1 MQKIVIIGGGIVGA
15 SAAYLLSKEN
25 VQVTLID
32 SDEPGQATRAAAGII
47 CPWLSKRRN
56 KYWYELAKN
65 SAAFYKELAGT
76 LEGDTGRNSGYKQV
90 GVLALRKTEEKVTE
104 LFNLANERHLDAE
117 VMGEIAKLSEEET
130 KQKFPLVKPGFG
142 SVYVSGAARVNGSL
156 FCERLLYAAKENG
169 VKIKSGRAHFSTDGK
184 VRVDGE
190 DEHYDK
196 LIIAA
201 GAWLKELLD
210 EASFHTEVLAQKGQL
225 LELDFSE
232 FQTDEWPV
240 ILPPSAKSIVPF
252 DNGKIIVGATHEK
265 AAGFDTKPTAE
276 GKAEILIEVSQFM
289 EGDLASKVAHVAVG
303 TRPYTPDF
311 APLIGQLPGF
321 ESVFLANGL
330 GASGLTTGPY
340 VGKLLADLALG
351 NTVDLALENYEPSK
365 YISR

>member
-32 SDEPGQATRAAAGII
+32 SNEPGQATRAAAGII

-65 SAAFYKELAGT
+65 SAAFYKEIAESLS
-76 LEGDTGRNSGYKQV
+76 EETGRDSGYKQV
-90 GVLALRKTEEKVTE
+90 GVLALRQTEEKATE
-104 LFNLANERHLDAE
+104 LFNLAMERRAGAP
-117 VMGEIAKLSEEET
+117 VMGDIEKLSEAET
-130 KQKFPLVKPGFG
+130 KQKFPLVKPGFS
-142 SVYVSGAARVNGSL
+142 SVYVSGAARVNGGL
-156 FCERLLYAAKENG
+156 FCETLRYAAKENG
-169 VKIKSGRAHFSTDGK
+169 VEIKTGLAHFSPKGE
-184 VRVDGE
+184 VLVDGE
-190 DEHYDK
+190 KESYDK
-196 LIIAA
+196 LIISA
-201 GAWLKELLD
+201 GAWLPNLLQ
-210 EASFHTEVLAQKGQL
+210 EAGFHTDVLAQKGQL

-232 FQTDEWPV
+232 YETAEWPV

-265 AAGFDTKPTAE
+265 AAGFNIEPTAE
-276 GKAEILIEVSQFM
+276 GKAEILAEVSKFM
-289 EGDLASKVAHVAVG
+289 EGELERKIANVAVG

-321 ESVFLANGL
+321 DSIFLANGL

-340 VGKLLADLALG
+340 VGKLLADLSLL
-351 NTVDLALENYEPSK
+351 NTTDLALENYDPRK
-365 YISR
+365 YISK

>member
-25 VQVTLID
+25 VEVTLID
-32 SDEPGQATRAAAGII
+32 SGEPGQATRAAAGII

-65 SAAFYKELAGT
+65 SAAFYKEIAQM
-76 LEGDTGRNSGYKQV
+76 LERETGRDSGYKQV
-90 GVLALRKTEEKVTE
+90 GVLALRQTEEKVTE
-104 LFNLANERHLDAE
+104 LFNLAKERRLEAD
-117 VMGEIAKLSEEET
+117 VMGEIELLSEAET

-142 SVYVSGAARVNGSL
+142 SVYVSGAARVNGGL
-156 FCERLLYAAKENG
+156 FCETLLSAAKENG
-169 VKIKSGRAHFSTDGK
+169 VKIKSGRAHFSANGE
-184 VRVDGE
+184 VFVDGE
-190 DEHYDK
+190 RESYDK
-196 LIIAA
+196 LIIAS
-201 GAWLKELLD
+201 GAWLADLLA
-210 EASFHTEVLAQKGQL
+210 EAGFHTDVLAQKGQL

-232 FQTDEWPV
+232 FETDDWPV

-265 AAGFDTKPTAE
+265 AAGFNTEPTAA
-276 GKAEILIEVSQFM
+276 GKTEILTEVTRFM
-289 EGDLASKVAHVAVG
+289 EGDLTRKVAHVAVG

-311 APLIGQLPGF
+311 APLIGQLPEF

-351 NTVDLALENYEPSK
+351 NSVELALENYEPSK
-365 YISR
+365 YISK

>member
-15 SAAYLLSKEN
+15 SAAYLLSKEQ
-25 VQVTLID
+25 VEVTLID
-32 SDEPGQATRAAAGII
+32 SSEPGQATRAAAGII

-65 SAAFYKELAGT
+65 SAAFYKEIAQM
-76 LEGDTGRNSGYKQV
+76 LECETGRDSGYKQV
-90 GVLALRKTEEKVTE
+90 GVLALRQTEEKVTE
-104 LFNLANERHLDAE
+104 LFNLAKERRLDAE
-117 VMGEIAKLSEEET
+117 VMGEIERLSEAET

-142 SVYVSGAARVNGSL
+142 SVYVSGAARVNGGL
-156 FCERLLYAAKENG
+156 FCETLLSAAKENG
-169 VKIKSGRAHFSTDGK
+169 VKIKSGRARFSA
-184 VRVDGE
+184 DGE
-190 DEHYDK
+190 IFVGEEKESYDK
-196 LIIAA
+196 LIIAS
-201 GAWLKELLD
+201 GAWLADLLQD
-210 EASFHTEVLAQKGQL
+210 AGFHTDVLAQKGQL

-232 FQTDEWPV
+232 FETDEWPV

-252 DNGKIIVGATHEK
+252 DNGKVIVGATHEK
-265 AAGFDTKPTAE
+265 AAGFNIEPTAE
-276 GKAEILIEVSQFM
+276 GKAEILTEVTQFM
-289 EGDLASKVAHVAVG
+289 EGDLAHKVAHIAVG

-351 NTVDLALENYEPSK
+351 NAVELALENYEPSK
-365 YISR
+365 YISK

>member
-25 VQVTLID
+25 VQITLID
-32 SDEPGQATRAAAGII
+32 SGEPGQATRAAAGII

-65 SAAFYKELAGT
+65 SAAFYKEIAHM
-76 LEGDTGRNSGYKQV
+76 LEEETGRDSGYKQV
-90 GVLALRKTEEKVTE
+90 GVLALRSTEDKVTE
-104 LFNLANERHLDAE
+104 LFNLAKERRLEAS
-117 VMGEIAKLSEEET
+117 VMGEIAKLSEAET

-142 SVYVSGAARVNGSL
+142 SVYVSGAARVNGGL
-156 FCERLLYAAKENG
+156 FCETLLYAAKENG
-169 VKIKSGRAHFSTDGK
+169 VKIKSGRARFSTN
-184 VRVDGE
+184 GE
-190 DEHYDK
+190 IFVGEEKESYDK
-196 LIIAA
+196 LIIAS
-201 GAWLKELLD
+201 GAWLADLLQD
-210 EASFHTEVLAQKGQL
+210 AGLHTDVLAQKGQL
-225 LELDFSE
+225 LALDFSE
-232 FQTDEWPV
+232 FETDDWPV

-252 DNGKIIVGATHEK
+252 DNGKVIVGATHEK
-265 AAGFDTKPTAE
+265 AAGFNTEPTAA
-276 GKAEILIEVSQFM
+276 GRAEIITEVSQFM
-289 EGDLASKVAHVAVG
+289 EGDLEQKIASVAVG

-321 ESVFLANGL
+321 DKVFLANGL

-365 YISR
+365 YISK